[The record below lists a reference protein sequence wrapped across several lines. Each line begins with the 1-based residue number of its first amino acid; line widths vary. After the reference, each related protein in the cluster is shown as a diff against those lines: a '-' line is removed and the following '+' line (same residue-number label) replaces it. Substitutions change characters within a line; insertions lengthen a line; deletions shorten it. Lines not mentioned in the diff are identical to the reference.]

1 MISEKFVLLIKNN
14 TDEIVRYWCNEIK
27 EHESTPTFHSF
38 DSNVCIPYGTSVLK
52 ELGDWLDEKKRPP
65 ELRDYYINLGKRRAL
80 EGLPLEEVV
89 SAHLLL
95 KRHIWLFVLSHGFLS
110 TAFELYQSLDLNNRV
125 VNFFDHLIYYMIFGY
140 ETETTAKVKGMEH
153 LYKGTT
159 DY

>member
-14 TDEIVRYWCNEIK
+14 TDEIVRYWCNDVREN
-27 EHESTPTFHSF
+27 ESTPTIRTL
-38 DSNVCIPYGTSVLK
+38 NTEEVCISYGTSVLK
-52 ELGDWLDEKKRPP
+52 ELGDWLDEKKKPI
-65 ELRDYYINLGKRRAL
+65 ELRDHYINLGKERSMQ
-80 EGLPLEEVV
+80 GIPLEEIV

-125 VNFFDHLIYYMIFGY
+125 VNFFDHLIYYMVFGY

-153 LYKGTT
+153 LYKTIR
-159 DY
+159 